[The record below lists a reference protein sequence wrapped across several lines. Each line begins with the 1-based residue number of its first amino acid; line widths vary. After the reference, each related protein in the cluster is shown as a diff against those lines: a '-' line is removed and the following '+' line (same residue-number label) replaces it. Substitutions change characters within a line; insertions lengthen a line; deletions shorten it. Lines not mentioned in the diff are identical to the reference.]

1 MHEIVHRHRRVALT
15 TSDNLSSRNF
25 WGTCR
30 ILHLLSIP
38 GNSCA
43 MDYHITVCIPVEYSI
58 CDQGQPTDASRSHL
72 HGNDNQTMASNPLVK
87 FTIRSLNGNRLR

>member
-43 MDYHITVCIPVEYSI
+43 MDYLVPRCVFLLNILYAIRDS
-58 CDQGQPTDASRSHL
+58 GQMRADRIY
-72 HGNDNQTMASNPLVK
+72 ME
-87 FTIRSLNGNRLR
+87 TII